1 MLGVDDFCLSQSSQS
16 TQRHIVES
24 NGEYKSWRSLKSQRR
39 KPLLAKTSE
48 LVFAQR
54 LPSFVPIVSIGTSPN
69 LWEVL
74 SDQSFFELSEGCR
87 EPAGG
92 NGCDNLTIDSAGGIR

>member
-1 MLGVDDFCLSQSSQS
+1 MILFSHRAHRALRG
-16 TQRHIVES
+16 T
-24 NGEYKSWRSLKSQRR
+24 YWRRAASINRGDRSRAKGGGLW
-39 KPLLAKTSE
+39 AKTSK

-54 LPSFVPIVSIGTSPN
+54 LPSFFPIVSIGTSDN

-74 SDQSFFELSEGCR
+74 SDQIFFELSEGYR

-92 NGCDNLTIDSAGGIR
+92 NGCDNLTIDRVGGIR